1 MKKIPK
7 ISDAEYEIMK
17 VIWENEPLTASE
29 IVRIVNNESWNENTI
44 RTMVNRLLKK
54 GALGYEKK
62 GKAYVYHSLI
72 SSGDYKKFEGI
83 SFLKKLYGGS
93 ISAMF
98 SNLVSG
104 EDISKEELQNL
115 KDILEKELGDE

>member
-17 VIWENEPLTASE
+17 VIWENEPLTAAD
-29 IVRIVNNESWNENTI
+29 IVSIVDSESWNENTI

-54 GALGYEKK
+54 AAIGYKK
-62 GKAYVYHSLI
+62 NGKAYIYHSLI
-72 SSGDYKKFEGI
+72 SSGEYKKFEGM
-83 SFLKKLYGGS
+83 SFLKKIYGGS

-98 SNLVSG
+98 ANLVNG
-104 EDISKEELQNL
+104 EEISKDELNDL
-115 KDILEKELGDE
+115 KELLEKELGNE